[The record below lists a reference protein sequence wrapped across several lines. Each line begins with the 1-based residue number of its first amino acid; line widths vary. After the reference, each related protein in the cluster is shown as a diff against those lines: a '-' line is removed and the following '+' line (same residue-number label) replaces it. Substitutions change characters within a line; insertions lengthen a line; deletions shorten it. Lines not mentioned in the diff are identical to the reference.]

1 MTVLVVV
8 VASAAALLL
17 VLLHPLR
24 ASAHCDTMDGPTALD
39 GRAALEANNLNHAL
53 KWVAPEAEQEL
64 REVFDKSVRV
74 RALGADA
81 REVADRW
88 FLENLVRLHRAGEGA
103 PFAGLR
109 PSGVPVDPKVA
120 AADRCVDEGSLQP
133 LAGLVP
139 PDRLPELEKRLAVV
153 LERKGYDVDDVAAGR
168 AFVQAY
174 VSFFKFAEGED
185 EGHAHHT
192 RTGHRH

>member
-1 MTVLVVV
+1 MTLLVVL

-24 ASAHCDTMDGPTALD
+24 AAAHCDTMDGPTALD
-39 GRAALEANNLNHAL
+39 GRRALEANNLNHAL
-53 KWVAPEAEQEL
+53 RWVAPEAEEEL
-64 REVFDKSVRV
+64 REVFDKSVRA

-109 PSGVPVDPKVA
+109 PSGVPVDPRVA
-120 AADRCVDEGSLQP
+120 AADRCVEEGTLQP

-139 PDRLPELEKRLAVV
+139 PDRLPELEKRLTAV
-153 LERKGYDVDDVAAGR
+153 LERKEHDVDDVEAGR

-174 VSFFKFAEGED
+174 VSFFKLAEGED
-185 EGHAHHT
+185 EGHAHHA
-192 RTGHRH
+192 RAGHHD

>member
-39 GRAALEANNLNHAL
+39 GRTALEANNLNHAL
-53 KWVAPEAEQEL
+53 KWVAPGAEQEL